1 MGKVQ
6 SPRSDLSAA
15 SVHLGELDPEAVM
28 RDALS
33 EADAAGAAG
42 ERPIGAVLVVA
53 GEIVSRGRSRQNAQR
68 SQLAHAELEAL
79 LRGGELLWKRYSEAV
94 LFTTVEPCPL
104 CLGAVVMADVPHVV
118 YALHD
123 PLVETRRL
131 IEGSA
136 YVARH
141 VETYCGG
148 LLERDSRALLARYNP
163 DSPAA
168 AEPD

>member
-1 MGKVQ
+1 M
-6 SPRSDLSAA
+6 R
-15 SVHLGELDPEAVM
+15 EAL
-28 RDALS
+28 A
-33 EADAAGAAG
+33 EAEAAGRAG
-42 ERPIGAVLVVA
+42 ERPIGAALVLGGQV
-53 GEIVSRGRSRQNAQR
+53 VSRGRSRQNELR

-79 LRGGELLWKRYSEAV
+79 QRGGDPLWERYLEAV

-123 PLVETRRL
+123 PLVQTRSL

-141 VETYCGG
+141 IETYYGG
-148 LLERDSRALLARYNP
+148 VLEEESRRLLERYHPDSRALPQP
-163 DSPAA
+163 D
-168 AEPD
+168 